1 MYRFYLESDGRCHF
15 KAGQGSQDRTGVT
28 ILSTMANYDY
38 LENALRHYLDE
49 KGIWHFL
56 ENNGREVIDDSEG
69 LLSLDL
75 SQPESINFLKTMTVK
90 W

>member
-1 MYRFYLESDGRCHF
+1 MYRCYLESDGRCHF

-28 ILSTMANYDY
+28 ILSTMANYHY
-38 LENALRHYLDE
+38 LKNALCHYLDE

-56 ENNGREVIDDSEG
+56 ENKGREVIDDYEG
-69 LLSLDL
+69 LLSLNL
-75 SQPESINFLKTMTVK
+75 SQQESINFLKTMIVK

>member
-1 MYRFYLESDGRCHF
+1 M
-15 KAGQGSQDRTGVT
+15 AGVTLRQDKGSQDRTGVT
-28 ILSTMANYDY
+28 ILSTMANYHY
-38 LENALRHYLDE
+38 LENALCQYLDE

-69 LLSLDL
+69 LLSLYL

>member
-1 MYRFYLESDGRCHF
+1 
-15 KAGQGSQDRTGVT
+15 
-28 ILSTMANYDY
+28 MANYDY

-69 LLSLDL
+69 LLSLYL

>member
-1 MYRFYLESDGRCHF
+1 MAGVTLRQD
-15 KAGQGSQDRTGVT
+15 KAARTGVT
-28 ILSTMANYDY
+28 ILSTMANYSY
-38 LENALRHYLDE
+38 LENALCHYLDK

-69 LLSLDL
+69 LLSLYL